1 MNIRRKLRKLKKEYE
16 NSDALTA
23 ALLQSKI
30 RLHAL
35 SKLRKRQVRETIRE
49 KYPGYAI
56 WRELSEEIDDELEL
70 LEERRLKKKFKL

>member
-1 MNIRRKLRKLKKEYE
+1 MNLRRKLRKLKKEYE

-35 SKLRKRQVRETIRE
+35 GKLRKRQVRETIRE
-49 KYPGYAI
+49 KYPGYAV
-56 WRELSEEIDDELEL
+56 WREISEEIDDELEL
-70 LEERRLKKKFKL
+70 LEEKRVKRRIRL

>member
-1 MNIRRKLRKLKKEYE
+1 MFKRKLRRLKKEYE

-35 SKLRKRQVRETIRE
+35 GKLRKRQIRETIRK
-49 KYPGYAI
+49 KYPGYVL
-56 WRELSEEIDDELEL
+56 WREISEEIDDELEI
-70 LEERRLKKKFKL
+70 LEERRIKKKFFVR

>member
-1 MNIRRKLRKLKKEYE
+1 MNLRRKLRKLKKEYE

-35 SKLRKRQVRETIRE
+35 GKLRKRQVRETIRE
-49 KYPGYAI
+49 KYPGYAV
-56 WRELSEEIDDELEL
+56 WREISEEIDDELEL
-70 LEERRLKKKFKL
+70 LEERRVKRRIRL